1 MPRQHICG
9 RPQSLSHSY
18 GTSRRATNVST
29 LTQPF
34 SLHSLIVTAQ
44 RKAIPDNFYDER
56 VEVDMEL
63 LDVAASMTVGD
74 LQDITNVQVG

>member
-1 MPRQHICG
+1 MRAPAVSFTFIRHKSTGNECK
-9 RPQSLSHSY
+9 HS
-18 GTSRRATNVST
+18 

-34 SLHSLIVTAQ
+34 SLHPLIVTAQ